1 MTPSTGFADGR
12 VGESLRIMD
21 VPCWPWHSRAMRE
34 RYPFRRLLLTLVL
47 SQVLV
52 IQGLLLAWSGT
63 LAFAGGAGGLGTICS
78 GAAPA
83 SPNDD
88 GSGPL
93 APKADHD
100 CLSACLM
107 NHTTALPSDDRLWLA
122 LPTFYA
128 LSAVS
133 RETTLAAILR
143 DQVFLARAPP
153 RLI

>member
-1 MTPSTGFADGR
+1 
-12 VGESLRIMD
+12 MD
-21 VPCWPWHSRAMRE
+21 VPCWAWHSRAMRE

-63 LAFAGGAGGLGTICS
+63 LAFVGGAGGLGTICS

-83 SPNDD
+83 SLNDD

-93 APKADHD
+93 APKVGHD

-107 NHTTALPSDDRLWLA
+107 NHTTALLSDDRLWLT
-122 LPTFYA
+122 LPTIYA

-133 RETTLAAILR
+133 RQTTLTVVLR
-143 DQVFLARAPP
+143 EPGFLARAPP